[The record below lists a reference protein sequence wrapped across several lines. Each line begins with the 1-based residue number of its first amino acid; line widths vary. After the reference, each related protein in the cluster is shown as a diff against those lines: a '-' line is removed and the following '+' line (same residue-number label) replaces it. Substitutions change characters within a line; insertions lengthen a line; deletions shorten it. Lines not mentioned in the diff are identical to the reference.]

1 MAHSDRQAGMKCFVI
16 RKVENLAVCTAY
28 LTEHW
33 AKANPPLRV
42 EIEPEGKTRSKA
54 SNSRYFAGVITPIS
68 EQVWLEGR
76 QYSKEAWHETAARK
90 FLGVVD
96 LPHGERMA
104 ISTANL
110 SQKAF
115 DEYVYQVEEWAQR
128 ELGVS
133 FVEPEPGTF
142 M

>member
-1 MAHSDRQAGMKCFVI
+1 MKTFVLREPKHLSACI
-16 RKVENLAVCTAY
+16 EY
-28 LTEHW
+28 LQTKW
-33 AKANPPLRV
+33 DKSIPPLRV

-54 SNSRYFAGVITPIS
+54 SNARYFAGVITPIA
-68 EQVWLEGR
+68 EQVWLEGK

-90 FLGVVD
+90 FLGVID

-133 FVEPEPGTF
+133 FMEPEP
-142 M
+142 

>member
-1 MAHSDRQAGMKCFVI
+1 MKCFVI
-16 RKVENLAVCTAY
+16 REAKHLASCTAY
-28 LTEHW
+28 LEGAW
-33 AKANPPLRV
+33 AKSNPPLRV

-54 SNSRYFAGVITPIS
+54 SNARYFAGVITPIA
-68 EQVWLEGR
+68 EQVWLEGKS
-76 QYSKEAWHETAARK
+76 YSKEAWHETAARK
-90 FLGVVD
+90 FLGVID

-128 ELGVS
+128 ELGVT
-133 FVEPEPGTF
+133 FMEPEPLKPTKRQLKN
-142 M
+142 